1 MEIEKERNSTRISY
15 LSKSSAG
22 EVSEAFETVC
32 SKVEGIYLPSDVQK
46 EKESAIINIRHRESL
61 KVYLEKNVFKID
73 DYITLLKRIKKLY
86 IDLAENGYD
95 PGRCLW
101 DVDAVFVGESL
112 SDLEAVYPVL
122 CEDSEGEGNPLTDLL
137 AVSSLHV
144 FDSRDTAIEALSDVV
159 KQFSAWERG
168 EAGCLLTSDL
178 FDESIRR
185 LSSFASGSG
194 LIRQYASVL
203 ANKFKKYVVSSQG
216 VKPETR
222 LNNKSEV
229 KPKRNNYV
237 SVQDLRDEKSDANA
251 AEKRF
256 SVFMKITS
264 NMLKK
269 EAKPDNKKAGN
280 GFTVF
285 QEPGSHQHGNGKKG
299 LSGRLVNYEPHSK
312 DNVDANVEKL
322 KAETLNLDKTLLIN
336 RSFAEENIRKACP
349 YISREHAAVICTNNK
364 YLLSDKGSANGTY
377 LNGEKVTPG
386 LYYKLKKGDRISL
399 GHRALTL
406 RFDPAS
412 LN

>member
-1 MEIEKERNSTRISY
+1 MKIEKERNSTRISY
-15 LSKSSAG
+15 LSKASAG

-46 EKESAIINIRHRESL
+46 EKDGVIINIRHRESL

-86 IDLAENGYD
+86 MDLAESGYE
-95 PGRCLW
+95 PGKCLW

-122 CEDSEGEGNPLTDLL
+122 CEDAEGEGSPLTDLL

-144 FDSRDTAIEALSDVV
+144 FDSRDSAIDALSDVV

-185 LSSFASGSG
+185 LTSFASGSG

-203 ANKFKKYVVSSQG
+203 ANKFKKYAGGSQG
-216 VKPETR
+216 TKLGTRIDKKAEVKPES
-222 LNNKSEV
+222 NK
-229 KPKRNNYV
+229 YV
-237 SVQDLRDEKSDANA
+237 SGPELRGGNSKVYP
-251 AEKRF
+251 AENRF
-256 SVFMKITS
+256 SLFAKKS
-264 NMLKK
+264 SKLLKK
-269 EAKPDNKKAGN
+269 EAKPESDKAGN
-280 GFTVF
+280 GFVLFSETDR
-285 QEPGSHQHGNGKKG
+285 HQHRNGKKG
-299 LSGRLVNYEPHSK
+299 LEGRLVNYEPHTRE
-312 DNVDANVEKL
+312 DADVNAIK
-322 KAETLNLDKTLLIN
+322 KKTETGELDKTLLIN
-336 RSFAEENIRKACP
+336 RAFAELNFKKTCLFV
-349 YISREHAAVICTNNK
+349 SREHAAVICTKNN

-377 LNGEKVTPG
+377 LNGDKITPG
-386 LYYKLKKGDRISL
+386 LYYKLRKGDSISL